1 MGPGGT
7 LFKLGFFLKH
17 TLLCGVALHVLHA
30 SSKSPLEASGPK
42 NAIIGPFVTAPY
54 LELGTRILTIWKVAR
69 SVQLINNKPGQCNR

>member
-17 TLLCGVALHVLHA
+17 ALLCGVALIVLHA

-42 NAIIGPFVTAPY
+42 NAIIGPFFTAPY
-54 LELGTRILTIWKVAR
+54 VELGTRILTIIHLEGCPVRAVDK
-69 SVQLINNKPGQCNR
+69 